1 MVSLCFELR
10 RALYQ
15 LGVYC
20 RVRMHRGGCG
30 GHWGARTGGMGARA
44 ASRASALA
52 ALLTAFLPS
61 ADFELIFFAVFFAIQ
76 PCLPLD
82 DTQT

>member
-1 MVSLCFELR
+1 MVSLSCALR

-30 GHWGARTGGMGARA
+30 GHWGARTGGVGARA
-44 ASRASALA
+44 ASRESAMA
-52 ALLTAFLPS
+52 ARLTAFVRS
-61 ADFELIFFAVFFAIQ
+61 ADFELIFLEAFFAI
-76 PCLPLD
+76 
-82 DTQT
+82 

>member
-1 MVSLCFELR
+1 MVSLNRALR

-20 RVRMHRGGCG
+20 RVRMHRGRCG

-44 ASRASALA
+44 ASRESAMAARLSALLRRRVA
-52 ALLTAFLPS
+52 SLTETPFLPGMT
-61 ADFELIFFAVFFAIQ
+61 EMRL
-76 PCLPLD
+76 L
-82 DTQT
+82 

>member
-1 MVSLCFELR
+1 MVSISCALR

-30 GHWGARTGGMGARA
+30 GHWGARTSGMGARA

-52 ALLTAFLPS
+52 ALLTALLRS
-61 ADFELIFFAVFFAIQ
+61 ADFELIFLEVFFAI
-76 PCLPLD
+76 
-82 DTQT
+82 